1 MSTVALTLLGTLLLS
16 SVAMAASVRIEDAA
30 VARTHV
36 DRVFSENNYRMSFAE
51 FDPERRALF
60 ISVLEENN
68 CRMNNFQP
76 VDGILKGI
84 EANGFTRDEVRAI
97 AKDILATGDGVR
109 QGEFM
114 VLKTGSCA

>member
-1 MSTVALTLLGTLLLS
+1 MDFTIRALSGISGSFQRVMVFFVLLG
-16 SVAMAASVRIEDAA
+16 VVHGVPAMA
-30 VARTHV
+30 
-36 DRVFSENNYRMSFAE
+36 AE

-60 ISVLEENN
+60 ISILEEND